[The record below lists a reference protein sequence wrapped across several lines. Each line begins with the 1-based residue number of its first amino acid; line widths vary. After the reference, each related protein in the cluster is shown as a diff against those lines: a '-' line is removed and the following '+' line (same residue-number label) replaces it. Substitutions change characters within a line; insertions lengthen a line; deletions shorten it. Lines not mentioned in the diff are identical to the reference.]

1 MLLYIAWVNQIYIN
15 NGENKVSSNLFK
27 SAIGGYN
34 KAEVDEYALHIS
46 RKMELLKKEYEKKLE
61 ILEVENKKLLCEK
74 QAAEDKL
81 CEDEAIIAAFRA
93 KLAEEIG
100 KESDVDFKSE
110 DNELL
115 QKSKRYDE
123 ISSLLGE
130 IIANATADAAATKR
144 EADEAAEKI
153 IADAKEKARDIRAS
167 AVADLKRLTNE
178 FAEKLSAAAD
188 DGDLVPLSDGKK
200 ETQE

>member
-1 MLLYIAWVNQIYIN
+1 M
-15 NGENKVSSNLFK
+15 SSNLFK

-46 RKMELLKKEYEKKLE
+46 RKMELQKKEYEKRLE
-61 ILEVENKKLLCEK
+61 FLEVENKKLLGEK
-74 QAAEDKL
+74 KAAEDKL
-81 CEDEAIIAAFRA
+81 REDEAIIAAFRA

-100 KESDVDFKSE
+100 KESDTVVKSE
-110 DNELL
+110 DSELL

-144 EADEAAEKI
+144 EADETAEKI
-153 IADAKEKARDIRAS
+153 LADAREKARELRSS

-178 FAEKLSAAAD
+178 FAERLSAAAD
-188 DGDLVPLSDGKK
+188 NDDPSLLSDDAEKAK
-200 ETQE
+200 N

>member
-1 MLLYIAWVNQIYIN
+1 MWVNQIYIN
-15 NGENKVSSNLFK
+15 NGENNVSSNLFK

-46 RKMELLKKEYEKKLE
+46 RKMELQKKEYEKRLE

-81 CEDEAIIAAFRA
+81 REDEAIIAAFRA

-100 KESDVDFKSE
+100 KESDTVVKSE
-110 DNELL
+110 DSELL

-123 ISSLLGE
+123 ISNLLGE

-144 EADEAAEKI
+144 EADETAEKI
-153 IADAKEKARDIRAS
+153 ISDAREKARELRSS
-167 AVADLKRLTNE
+167 AVADLKRLTEE
-178 FAEKLSAAAD
+178 FTKKLSAAAEID
-188 DGDLVPLSDGKK
+188 DLPELFDDK
-200 ETQE
+200 EEKSEN

>member
-1 MLLYIAWVNQIYIN
+1 M
-15 NGENKVSSNLFK
+15 SSNLFK

-153 IADAKEKARDIRAS
+153 LADAKEKARDIRAS